1 MKIKHF
7 ENIVKYLPVLIV
19 CLLIGVLG
27 RLHFIAKGADEFTVN
42 VVFIIFIGLGI
53 SIYAIFGLIFNEL
66 IDRMLKSFVK
76 NVKTNLSDK
85 QTSAQNFEKIREEQQ
100 AIISDIHQ
108 AKIETAIHYTKQ
120 QFALYTSDD
129 DLKLLCENVILYLK
143 NQDFENVKSI
153 KVNSLSSLDIYHFGW
168 NIWNYFKVTKQEK
181 IAHFLKIVFTE
192 TLNGVEVESIKRHLK
207 DDERKGIIKITDNLS
222 DFN

>member
-7 ENIVKYLPVLIV
+7 EYIVIYLSVLIV
-19 CLLIGVLG
+19 CTLIGVFS
-27 RLHFIAKGADEFTVN
+27 RLLLLEKGADEYTAN
-42 VVFIIFIGLGI
+42 VAFWICIGFGILVFAILSLFLHEFVSRILNFFIKNKTIAKSGLQN
-53 SIYAIFGLIFNEL
+53 S
-66 IDRMLKSFVK
+66 S
-76 NVKTNLSDK
+76 
-85 QTSAQNFEKIREEQQ
+85 QNFEKIREEQQ
-100 AIISDIHQ
+100 AIISDTHQ
-108 AKIETAIHYTKQ
+108 AKIETAIDYTKK

-129 DLKLLCENVILYLK
+129 DLKLLCENIILYSK
-143 NQDFENVKSI
+143 NQDFENIKSI

-168 NIWNYFKVTKQEK
+168 NIWNYFKVTKQEN
-181 IAHFLKIVFTE
+181 IALFLKIVFAE